1 MKHYLLFGM
10 MSLLSAMSWA
20 QCVVGSPGTN
30 CTGPLNVQ
38 PQAGNTGQSAITLVD
53 IGLPVPAPVIGQYT
67 LSIASGILLESDN
80 GNSYHSLV
88 GPQGLTGATGTQG
101 AQGLTGATG
110 ATGSVGAQ
118 GAQGLAGAT
127 GAVGPTGAQGTQG
140 LTGATGAIGP
150 AGAQGSQGLI
160 GATGPA
166 GAQGSQGL
174 TGATGSPGAQGAQG
188 LTGATGAIGP
198 AGAQGT
204 QGLTGA
210 TGAIGPAGAQGTQGL
225 TGATGAIG
233 PAGAQGTQGLTGATG
248 AVGATGP
255 AGAQGI
261 QGLAGAVGAIGPVGA
276 QGTPGLTGAQ
286 GSQGSAGP
294 EGPQGPAGSLAAP
307 PDYSF
312 YYGENGFRATVG
324 TSEVAGISDRNQID
338 MLSAVSVRFIT
349 TIAANVLASGSYA
362 EAEYTPD
369 GTNWYALSGEVPV
382 TTGNGTYSTG
392 WQGMP
397 TGANGDYLVR
407 IVVLNAGKA
416 TALVA
421 LRQLHLQ
428 FK

>member
-1 MKHYLLFGM
+1 MKHYLLVAT
-10 MSLLSAMSWA
+10 MSLFSAMSWA
-20 QCVVGSPGTN
+20 QCVVGTPGTN
-30 CTGPLNVQ
+30 CSGPLNVQ
-38 PQAGNTGQSAITLVD
+38 PPAGNTGQSAITLVD
-53 IGLPVPAPVIGQYT
+53 IGLPVPAPVVGQYT

-88 GPQGLTGATGTQG
+88 GPQGLTGATGAAGVQG
-101 AQGLTGATG
+101 AQGLTGP
-110 ATGSVGAQ
+110 
-118 GAQGLAGAT
+118 AGAT
-127 GAVGPTGAQGTQG
+127 GAAGAQGIPG
-140 LTGATGAIGP
+140 ATGATGAIGP
-150 AGAQGSQGLI
+150 AGAQGSQGLT
-160 GATGPA
+160 GATGATGSA
-166 GAQGSQGL
+166 GAQGAQGL
-174 TGATGSPGAQGAQG
+174 TGATGAIGPAGVQGAQG

-198 AGAQGT
+198 AGAQGP
-204 QGLTGA
+204 TGA
-210 TGAIGPAGAQGTQGL
+210 TGPAGVQGTQGL
-225 TGATGAIG
+225 TGAA
-233 PAGAQGTQGLTGATG
+233 
-248 AVGATGP
+248 GATGP
-255 AGAQGI
+255 A
-261 QGLAGAVGAIGPVGA
+261 GA

-286 GSQGSAGP
+286 GPPGSAGP

-312 YYGENGFRATVG
+312 YYGESGFRAVVG

-407 IVVLNAGKA
+407 IVVLNAGKT
-416 TALVA
+416 TAQVA

>member
-1 MKHYLLFGM
+1 MKHYRLVGM
-10 MSLLSAMSWA
+10 MSLLSAVSWA
-20 QCVVGSPGTN
+20 QCVVGTPGTN
-30 CTGPLNVQ
+30 CSGPLNVQ
-38 PQAGNTGQSAITLVD
+38 PPAGNTGQSAITLVD
-53 IGLPVPAPVIGQYT
+53 IGLPVPAPVVGQYT

-88 GPQGLTGATGTQG
+88 GPP
-101 AQGLTGATG
+101 GLTGATG
-110 ATGSVGAQ
+110 AAGAQ
-118 GAQGLAGAT
+118 GAQGLPGA
-127 GAVGPTGAQGTQG
+127 A
-140 LTGATGAIGP
+140 
-150 AGAQGSQGLI
+150 

-166 GAQGSQGL
+166 GAQGIQGL
-174 TGATGSPGAQGAQG
+174 AGAAGATGAAGAQG

-204 QGLTGA
+204 QGLTGT
-210 TGAIGPAGAQGTQGL
+210 TGATGPAGAQGTQGL

-233 PAGAQGTQGLTGATG
+233 PAGAQGAQGLAG

-255 AGAQGI
+255 AGAQGAQGLTGATGAI
-261 QGLAGAVGAIGPVGA
+261 GPAGAQGAQGLAGAVGATGPAGA

-286 GSQGSAGP
+286 GPQGSSGP

-312 YYGENGFRATVG
+312 YYGESGFRAVVG

-369 GTNWYALSGEVPV
+369 GTNWYPLSGEVPV
-382 TTGNGTYSTG
+382 TTANGTYSTG

-407 IVVLNAGKA
+407 IVVLNAGKNA
-416 TALVA
+416 AQVA